1 MKNYKTKKNKFVNRN
16 IKKFSESY
24 FLFLS
29 CIFILTLI
37 FFVIANFISL
47 DKDFSEVENRNLQ
60 SRPKILSENYT
71 ENLNSYVADQFFK
84 RTNFISFKAR
94 IELMMG
100 KNKINNVYIG
110 EDNKLFEDFKIT
122 SNEDLL
128 NKVSVIN
135 EFKKSNTDLNINFM
149 LVPTATSI
157 LNDKLPKY
165 SPVDDEIE
173 YIKAVERNISED
185 INFITVY
192 DKLEQYKDEYIY
204 FKTDHHWTADG
215 AYLGYKAFCEAT
227 GIEATNK
234 EELQSIIAS
243 NDFYGSLSSK
253 IGLFGL
259 GKDKL
264 KIYIPN
270 NKNVLVNYVTEQK
283 KEPSLFNSEKLY
295 NKDKYQVFLDG
306 NHPLIEIES
315 DKNTDKKILIIKDSY
330 ANNFVPFLTENYGNI
345 FLIDLRYYKD
355 SVSEFLINNDIKEVL
370 FLYNVNTF
378 NEDDSI
384 FNLAA

>member
-1 MKNYKTKKNKFVNRN
+1 MKNYNTKDKRFFMRK
-16 IKKFSESY
+16 IKKFNEIY

-37 FFVIANFISL
+37 FFVIANFISI

-60 SRPKILSENYT
+60 RRPKILSENYT
-71 ENLNSYVADQFFK
+71 EKLNSYVSDQFFK
-84 RTNFISFKAR
+84 RINFISLKSR
-94 IELMMG
+94 VELMIG

-110 EDNKLFEDFKIT
+110 KDNQLFEDFKIT

-128 NKVSVIN
+128 NKVNVIN
-135 EFKKSNTDLNINFM
+135 EFKKLNTDLNINFM

-157 LNDKLPKY
+157 LSDKLPKY

-173 YIKAVERNISED
+173 YIKEVEKNISEE
-185 INFITVY
+185 IKFITVH
-192 DKLEQYKDEYIY
+192 DKLKEFKDEYIY

-215 AYLGYKAFCEAT
+215 AYVGYKSFCEAT
-227 GIEATNK
+227 GIEATSK
-234 EELQSIIAS
+234 EDFQSIIGS
-243 NDFYGSLSSK
+243 NYFYGSLSSK

-270 NKNVLVNYVTEQK
+270 NKNLLVTYVTEQK

-295 NKDKYQVFLDG
+295 NKDKYQVFLGG

-315 DKNTDKKILIIKDSY
+315 DKNIDKNILVIKDSY
-330 ANNFVPFLTENYGNI
+330 ANNFIPFLTENYGNI

-355 SVSEFLINNDIKEVL
+355 SLSEFLINNDIKEVL

-384 FNLAA
+384 FNLVS

>member
-1 MKNYKTKKNKFVNRN
+1 MNSYKTKKNKFVKRN
-16 IKKFSESY
+16 IKKFNESY
-24 FLFLS
+24 FLLLS
-29 CIFILTLI
+29 CIFVFTLI
-37 FFVIANFISL
+37 FFVIANFMSL

-60 SRPKILSENYT
+60 GRPRILSENYT

-84 RTNFISFKAR
+84 RINFISFKSR

-110 EDNKLFEDFKIT
+110 EDNQLFEDFKIT
-122 SNEDLL
+122 SNEDLF

-173 YIKAVERNISED
+173 YIKGVERNLSED
-185 INFITVY
+185 INFITVS
-192 DKLEQYKDEYIY
+192 DELEQNKDEYIY

-215 AYLGYKAFCEAT
+215 AYLGYKSFCEAT

-234 EELQSIIAS
+234 DEFQSIIAS

-253 IGLFGL
+253 IGLYGL
-259 GKDKL
+259 DKDKL

-270 NKNVLVNYVTEQK
+270 NKNILVNYVTEQK
-283 KEPSLFNSEKLY
+283 KEASLFNSEKLY

-330 ANNFVPFLTENYGNI
+330 ANNFIPFLTENYGNVSI
-345 FLIDLRYYKD
+345 IDLRYYKD
-355 SVSEFLINNDIKEVL
+355 SVSEYLINNDIKEVL

-384 FNLAA
+384 FNLVA